1 MPAHIEMMHSD
12 NPKKDLLDEL
22 GNLKDVEIF
31 HNQLLVAVYIRPEK
45 TKGGILLSDQATKE
59 DRYQSKVGLVV
70 RMGPE
75 AFVDDSQ
82 KWFKNFKV
90 GLHDWVVYR
99 PSDGWTVT
107 VNGVLCRILD
117 DTHVK
122 GRIPHPDQVW

>member
-1 MPAHIEMMHSD
+1 MPAHIEMKHSED
-12 NPKKDLLDEL
+12 PKKDLLDEL
-22 GNLKDVEIF
+22 GSLKDVEIF
-31 HNQLLVAVYIRPEK
+31 HNQILVAVYIRPEM
-45 TKGGILLSDQATKE
+45 TKGGILLSEKATSE

-82 KWFKNFKV
+82 KWFRNFKV
-90 GLHDWVVYR
+90 GLHDWIVYR